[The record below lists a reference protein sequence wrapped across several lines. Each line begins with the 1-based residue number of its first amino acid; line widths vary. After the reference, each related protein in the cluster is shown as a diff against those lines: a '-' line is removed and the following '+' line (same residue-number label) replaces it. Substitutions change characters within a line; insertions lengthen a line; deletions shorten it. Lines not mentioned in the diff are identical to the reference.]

1 MEYNG
6 QAVADSQFCIE
17 HLKTQRGLDLD
28 ADLSPSLKAQARAF
42 RELTEEN
49 LYW

>member
-17 HLKTQRGLDLD
+17 HLKQMRDIDLNKH
-28 ADLSPSLKAQARAF
+28 LTSQEVGVARAF
-42 RELTEEN
+42 QKMTEEN